1 MKNTIDHIEI
11 WPDDPESYIRRVC
24 EQFGLPPPI
33 SFTPGRIGDF
43 DNLVLDAKLAD
54 GRIYRLAHSPIQ
66 DQRGAIV
73 NRKRTEA
80 EIRYIH
86 RVRSAAGRAGANAR
100 WGDGP
105 RATACVRLYPDDA
118 KEIQR
123 RAHDRGVRP
132 ADVVAELLR
141 G

>member
-1 MKNTIDHIEI
+1 MRNPSLSK
-11 WPDDPESYIRRVC
+11 IRA
-24 EQFGLPPPI
+24 
-33 SFTPGRIGDF
+33 T
-43 DNLVLDAKLAD
+43 
-54 GRIYRLAHSPIQ
+54 
-66 DQRGAIV
+66 
-73 NRKRTEA
+73 
-80 EIRYIH
+80 
-86 RVRSAAGRAGANAR
+86 AGRAGAAVR